1 MCHTLER
8 LALLQPSNFN
18 LLSSEATGMCQH
30 TSQRKL
36 LCAPGNTDAAVV
48 CRCVSVFFS
57 LCVSVCLC
65 ISECKLLRAVYT
77 CEKWTLGT
85 RSPFLSLG
93 LPEGEEKKSE
103 QLRALRTLCP

>member
-1 MCHTLER
+1 
-8 LALLQPSNFN
+8 
-18 LLSSEATGMCQH
+18 MCQH
-30 TSQRKL
+30 TSQGKL

-65 ISECKLLRAVYT
+65 MSERKLLSAVYT